1 MRQSRTSSLSADEI
15 TAIAAEVSA
24 MMQLSRISSDLGR
37 GVDPATE
44 ANVPDY
50 IASVF
55 EAAGAI
61 SPPLSNDAL
70 YEAVN
75 KRISQLQAQLYM
87 MRIEMENQTERDPA
101 ALFDD
106 PRAIAT
112 YGAHL
117 DGLTQLEKSFGFE
130 PALLA
135 HGWHPTENNG
145 KGWHRWMRPVDMAIV
160 CLPHL
165 GLIDQTVD
173 IIGQVLDPVQLG
185 DLQIGLGHHIAKI
198 LPDPETSTRFTARL
212 SLKADQ
218 VPSASLLPLE
228 VRMTEFRKPDTQD
241 PRLLGVN
248 VSRFICRPG
257 VATQTKTITPDP
269 V

>member
-1 MRQSRTSSLSADEI
+1 MPQSRRSLSPDEI

-24 MMQLSRISSDLGR
+24 MMQLSRISPDLGR
-37 GVDPATE
+37 GVPPATE
-44 ANVPDY
+44 ANVPAY

-61 SPPLSNDAL
+61 SPPLSNEAL
-70 YEAVN
+70 YDAVN

-87 MRIEMENQTERDPA
+87 MRVEMENRAERAPG

-112 YGAHL
+112 YGAHM

-145 KGWHRWMRPVDMAIV
+145 NGWHRWMRPVDMAIV

-165 GLIDQTVD
+165 GLVDQTVE
-173 IIGQVLDPVQLG
+173 ITGQVLDPVQLK
-185 DLQIGLGHHIAKI
+185 DLQIGLGPHLAEII
-198 LPDPETSTRFTARL
+198 PDPETPTRFAARL
-212 SLKADQ
+212 SLTADQ

-241 PRLLGVN
+241 PRLLGIN
-248 VSRFICRPG
+248 VTRFTCRPG
-257 VATQTKTITPDP
+257 LATQTKATPPDP
-269 V
+269 A